1 MILSHHIV
9 KIRYQ
14 SDVVSD
20 DSNVSNKSLS
30 LKLDMITIKV
40 TIVLKFQN
48 R

>member
-1 MILSHHIV
+1 MILSHNIV
-9 KIRYQ
+9 KIYQ
-14 SDVVSD
+14 SDIVSD